1 MKAKTA
7 SKIGTPAA
15 PYDAL
20 LKASGMWTPVPAQ
33 FVEGW
38 QRQLNAGLRI
48 MDAALGNAVKVR
60 DAQLPAAGE
69 FLARAAELQQSMLD
83 ARSPLDLWTVQCNW
97 MIESTTRGL
106 ALWKSLFDV
115 ATAAN
120 TNLCACLREEAEQ
133 AGGSARPIGQAA
145 VNAPAGSVATQ
156 DLVKTA
162 LVTFDTAYGQMLKNS
177 QQMMAA
183 ATEAMNVGMRRAA
196 PEASKP
202 GTRRDQN

>member
-7 SKIGTPAA
+7 SRTGTPAA

-83 ARSPLDLWTVQCNW
+83 ARSPLALWSVQCNW

-106 ALWKSLFDV
+106 ALGESLFDA
-115 ATAAN
+115 ATAADPH
-120 TNLCACLREEAEQ
+120 LW
-133 AGGSARPIGQAA
+133 
-145 VNAPAGSVATQ
+145 
-156 DLVKTA
+156 
-162 LVTFDTAYGQMLKNS
+162 
-177 QQMMAA
+177 
-183 ATEAMNVGMRRAA
+183 
-196 PEASKP
+196 
-202 GTRRDQN
+202 